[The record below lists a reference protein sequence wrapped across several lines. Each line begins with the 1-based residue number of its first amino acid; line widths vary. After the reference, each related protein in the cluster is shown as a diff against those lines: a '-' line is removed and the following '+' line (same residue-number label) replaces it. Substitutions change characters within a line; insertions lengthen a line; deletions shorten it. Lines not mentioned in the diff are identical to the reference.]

1 MPILHVRHV
10 PEELYERLRQ
20 RARDENRSI
29 SAEVISLLERGLQ
42 EPPRSRK
49 EVVEAIL
56 RRRSLRPTEL
66 GMPESTVLLR
76 EDRER

>member
-42 EPPRSRK
+42 EPARSRK

-66 GMPESTVLLR
+66 GMPDSTVLLR